1 VAAVAKTQY
10 AVGLDTGSHWT
21 RCLVGTLENSHVRL
35 LGAGQSPAAGWH
47 RSKIADA
54 KALKATIEAA
64 VREAEASSGV
74 LVGSAVAGM
83 GGSTIEGLN
92 NRGLREMGR
101 PREVVEDDMRYAV
114 EDALRVHMPADR
126 MILQMAPQDFL
137 LDGRTEYWN
146 PLGAKGSR
154 LESFVHLITTSAQE
168 HHSLASAMH
177 QAGLEIEETV
187 FESYAAAYAAVKPEE
202 RGEGV
207 AVVDIGAHSTEVAIY
222 YGEALMAAASIP
234 VCGDHFTRD
243 AAQRL
248 CISYEDA
255 ERLKLEC
262 GCAILG
268 LTADNSLIEL
278 PSPEGRPPR
287 EAPRLELNEV
297 LEARAGELFLY
308 VRQEIAKAGMDQG
321 PLHEVVLTGAG
332 SCLPGMCEMAERV
345 LNCQARNGLP
355 FAIENWPD
363 QFDDPAWTTAA
374 GLMMYSAR
382 LKRDPAE
389 DPGKRGLW
397 NRLFG

>member
-1 VAAVAKTQY
+1 MAKTKY
-10 AVGLDTGSHWT
+10 AIGLDAGSHWT
-21 RCLVGTLENSHVRL
+21 RCLVGALENSHVRL
-35 LGAGQSPAAGWH
+35 LGAGQSPAAGW
-47 RSKIADA
+47 SKGKIVDPE
-54 KALKATIEAA
+54 ALEGSISAA
-64 VREAEASSGV
+64 VREAEINAKV
-74 LVGSAVAGM
+74 KVESAVAGM

-101 PREVVEDDMRYAV
+101 PREVCEDDMRYAV

-126 MILQMAPQDFL
+126 MVLQMAPQDFL

-146 PLGAKGSR
+146 PLGARGSR
-154 LESFVHLITTSAQE
+154 LESFVHLITASSQQ
-168 HHSLASAMH
+168 HHSLVKAM
-177 QAGLEIEETV
+177 QRAGIEVEETV
-187 FESYAAAYAAVKPEE
+187 FESYASAYSSVKPEE
-202 RGEGV
+202 RAEGV
-207 AVVDIGAHSTEVAIY
+207 VVADIGAHSTEVAVY
-222 YGEALMAAASIP
+222 YGEALMAAASVP

-262 GCAILG
+262 GCAIVG

-308 VRQEIAKAGMDQG
+308 IRQVIARAGMDQG
-321 PLHEVVLTGAG
+321 PLNEIVLTGAA
-332 SCLPGMCEMAERV
+332 SCLPGMCDMAERV

-355 FAIENWPD
+355 FAIEGWPEE
-363 QFDDPAWTTAA
+363 FDSPAWTTAA

-382 LKRDPAE
+382 LKH
-389 DPGKRGLW
+389 DPGGEPGPRGLW